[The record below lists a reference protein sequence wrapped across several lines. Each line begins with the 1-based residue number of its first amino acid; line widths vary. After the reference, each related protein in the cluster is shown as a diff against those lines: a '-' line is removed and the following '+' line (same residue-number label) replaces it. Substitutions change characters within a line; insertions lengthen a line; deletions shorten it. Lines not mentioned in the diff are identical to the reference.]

1 MTAII
6 FLTILCFLV
15 ILISGYRL
23 RMRGKPYGTLLLTVH
38 KLIPL
43 GMLVYLFFVLKQMSP
58 LAPLVLVLAI
68 LGAVFFVLLIA
79 TGGVI
84 SAAKEVP
91 PAVKIVH
98 KLMPYFTIA
107 VTGAVLILQIVMNN

>member
-15 ILISGYRL
+15 ILVSGYRL
-23 RMRGKPYGTLLLTVH
+23 RAHGKPYGTLLLTIH

-43 GMLVYLFFVLKQMSP
+43 GMLVYFFFVLKQMSP
-58 LAPLVLVLAI
+58 LSPLVLVLAI
-68 LGAVFFVLLIA
+68 LGAVCFVLLIA

-84 SAAKEVP
+84 SAKKEVP
-91 PAVKIVH
+91 VALKMVH
-98 KLMPYFTIA
+98 KVLPYLTIA
-107 VTGAVLILQIVMNN
+107 TTAVVLILLILDNI

>member
-6 FLTILCFLV
+6 FLTFLCFLV
-15 ILISGYRL
+15 ILVSGYRL
-23 RMRGKPYGTLLLTVH
+23 RAYGKPYGTLLLTVH

-43 GMLVYLFFVLKQMSP
+43 GMLAYLYFVLKQMSP
-58 LAPLVLVLAI
+58 LSPLVLVLAI

-84 SAAKEVP
+84 SAKKEAP
-91 PAVKIVH
+91 MAIKFVH
-98 KLMPYFTIA
+98 KLMPYLAIA
-107 VTGAVLILQIVMNN
+107 ITGAVLILQIVMNN